1 MTMDHVHEQIDEYI
15 RGRLPDEEARAVA
28 AHLVVCPLCRAEA
41 EWVGR
46 LAGLARQAHPEL
58 PDEVWATLQ
67 ERLLAIPER
76 FPATRTTRLRL
87 PDPRAWSP
95 STFALVRAA
104 AMVILGVLV
113 GYGLWG
119 RPARLPV
126 ADSPFGLMA
135 KGRDSAPAAQAPTP
149 SRYPVPTDLPAAVEG
164 TAAAAGTGGE
174 VIEALEARI
183 QALERTIYANHFARV
198 EATMIQFMSSAS
210 EGRLTEFP
218 SGFAQD
224 LLLVTSNL
232 KAERKSADDIR
243 MVRLFGQIESVLME
257 MDRLSRE
264 RDLTGARRMV
274 SVIEQQGL
282 LPALQRLK
290 VGIDE

>member
-46 LAGLARQAHPEL
+46 LAGLARQAHPEP

-76 FPATRTTRLRL
+76 FPTARTNRLHR
-87 PDPRAWSP
+87 PNPRAWSP

-104 AMVILGVLV
+104 ALVILGVLV

-126 ADSPFGLMA
+126 AGPPVGLMA
-135 KGRDSAPAAQAPTP
+135 EGRGSA
-149 SRYPVPTDLPAAVEG
+149 AAVEG

-232 KAERKSADDIR
+232 KAERKSVDDVR